1 MVAKKAKPKPQD
13 EESGGFRVPAWA
25 MLPVGVGVGWLVANW
40 LGAIFGGVIGF
51 FLWRSRA

>member
-25 MLPVGVGVGWLVANW
+25 MLPVGVGVGWFVASW